1 MQPPPAERNPS
12 DSAGNRK
19 SSLYWTLA
27 TVWVA
32 LVLLGYLVL
41 TVLGSGTVQR
51 LLSR

>member
-1 MQPPPAERNPS
+1 MQTPPAERNPS

-19 SSLYWTLA
+19 SSLYRTLA

-32 LVLLGYLVL
+32 LVLIGYLIF
-41 TVLGSGTVQR
+41 TVLGTGTVQR